1 MAMNPMQRRAR
12 NSFLIGFL
20 VSLIIMAIVVI
31 VLLMR
36 IKSINE
42 AKEALEQLQQTVYV
56 AAEDLESGQ
65 VVTLDKHFIMDTVQT
80 TMDITTI
87 IDDTTFQYLDE
98 DGVPTPKY
106 YEDGTEKIKEVMMKV
121 NVPAG
126 SIVTKDMV
134 VETGEETTSTQR
146 IQEYT
151 MIQLPSHLKNGQY
164 IDVRMSLPTG
174 QDYVVLSKKRVLG
187 TDAQTVWLKVD
198 ELEISLMNNAIV
210 ESYSITGAKLYA
222 TLYSEAGV
230 QDKSVA
236 TYTVSREV
244 FDLINSNPNILPEA
258 KNAYAD
264 KFNFEQRVLYFNSI
278 LDTLEADEK
287 RSLVNTGVSED
298 RAATSATRLEYV
310 SELEGTEDVGY
321 TGNR

>member
-31 VLLMR
+31 FLLMR

-56 AAEDLESGQ
+56 ATEDLESGQ
-65 VVTLDKHFIMDTVQT
+65 VVTLDEHFRLDTVQT
-80 TMDITTI
+80 KMDVTQI

-98 DGVPTPKY
+98 NDIPMPKY
-106 YEDGTEKIKEVMMKV
+106 YEDGTEKPKEIMMKV

-134 VETGEETTSTQR
+134 CEVGDETTNTQR

-164 IDVRMSLPTG
+164 IDIRMSLPTG
-174 QDYVVLSKKRVLG
+174 QDYIVLAKKRVLG
-187 TDAQTVWLKVD
+187 TDAQTIWIKVD
-198 ELEISLMNNAIV
+198 EFEINLMNSAIV
-210 ESYSITGAKLYA
+210 ESYQITGAKLYA
-222 TLYSEAGV
+222 TLYSDAGM
-230 QDKSVA
+230 QEKAVA
-236 TYTVSREV
+236 TYTVSRNV
-244 FDLINSNPNILPEA
+244 YDLMISNPNILEQA
-258 KNAYAD
+258 KNEYAM
-264 KFNFEQRVLYFNSI
+264 KFNHQQRNDYFDSI
-278 LDTLEADEK
+278 LTQLEDNEK
-287 RSLVNTGVSED
+287 RSLVNTGVSQD
-298 RAATSATRLEYV
+298 RATISASRLEYV

-321 TGNR
+321 TN